1 MHRAPVSTFP
11 DGLEIPVANG
21 GADSSSTVVERIAE
35 ERVTNRAAAEGMTRR
50 RMLGRAGALAVG
62 GAMVPLTATGSAAA
76 AVRGGDSLRH
86 FLNFTVTEEQFG
98 VTAVTAAIE
107 KAPGTPS
114 EQFLPVLRAI
124 VTTEFTHVQALKA
137 IGARPLTSKYWI
149 PNAVFDGGVGLFTS
163 FAVVEAIE
171 ISLYLVGITAFTG
184 RSNAFGAR
192 LCAEA
197 LGTEAEHRVLARFA
211 ASQLGAPTAPPNNV
225 GFEAFPYKTTT
236 QVTKALTGL
245 GIGYGKPSSAPGA
258 FYEYPGD
265 PVANGVGVP
274 VDSPT
279 PE

>member
-1 MHRAPVSTFP
+1 MDP
-11 DGLEIPVANG
+11 DHDP
-21 GADSSSTVVERIAE
+21 TV
-35 ERVTNRAAAEGMTRR
+35 TEGTTRR
-50 RMLGRAGALAVG
+50 ALVGGAGALALAGV
-62 GAMVPLTATGSAAA
+62 MVPLTGTGTAAA
-76 AVRGGDSLRH
+76 AVRHGDWLHHGSLRH
-86 FLNFTVTEEQFG
+86 FLDFTVTQEQFG

-114 EQFLPVLRAI
+114 EQFLGVLRAV
-124 VTTEFTHVQALKA
+124 VTTEFTHVQALRA
-137 IGARPLTSKYWI
+137 IGARPLTSAFWI
-149 PNAVFDGGVGLFTS
+149 PNAVFDGGVGLFTG
-163 FAVVEAIE
+163 FAMVEAIE

-184 RSNAFGAR
+184 RSDAFGAR

-236 QVTKALTGL
+236 QAREALMAL
-245 GIGYGKPSSAPGA
+245 GIGYGEPSSAPGA

-265 PVANGVGVP
+265 PVANGVGTP

>member
-1 MHRAPVSTFP
+1 
-11 DGLEIPVANG
+11 
-21 GADSSSTVVERIAE
+21 
-35 ERVTNRAAAEGMTRR
+35 
-50 RMLGRAGALAVG
+50 
-62 GAMVPLTATGSAAA
+62 MVPLTGTGTAAA
-76 AVRGGDSLRH
+76 AGTRGDWHRGGSLRH
-86 FLNFTVTEEQFG
+86 FLDFTVTQEQFG

-124 VTTEFTHVQALKA
+124 VTTEFTHVQALTA
-137 IGARPLTSKYWI
+137 IGARPLTSAFWI
-149 PNAVFDGGVGLFTS
+149 PNAVFDGGVGLFTG
-163 FAVVEAIE
+163 FALVEAIE

-184 RSNAFGAR
+184 RSDPFGAR

-236 QVTKALTGL
+236 QARQALMGL
-245 GIGYGKPSSAPGA
+245 GIGYGEPSSAPGV

-265 PVANGVGVP
+265 PVANGVGTP